1 MPTRLSTWK
10 ATPLHT
16 RPVTGANRRRSVK
29 VQWIAGVREGGTSAM
44 GCPGTWEI
52 LLAPV
57 EKRVGRSERKEAMT
71 KGEQEVGVLRS
82 SDEAGE
88 PTQGTQQ
95 SEGGTELQNHSR
107 ER

>member
-1 MPTRLSTWK
+1 MCRLRPDPFRLPPEVLYWK
-10 ATPLHT
+10 DCCLFFPLNGLS
-16 RPVTGANRRRSVK
+16 RDLGDP
-29 VQWIAGVREGGTSAM
+29 
-44 GCPGTWEI
+44 EI
-52 LLAPV
+52 LRAPV

-88 PTQGTQQ
+88 PTQGTQP